1 MYHVAGIGITAILL
15 YLISYSFY
23 RIGYY
28 TLQFHRKLW
37 NTILAAAFTATAL
50 AGLFLALQVTYK
62 WNLTFVKTVLKWHVE
77 FGIGMALTGLFHL
90 IWHFSYY
97 TGLFKRQVIQ
107 PEEKEIVIPAAALI
121 STNLFI
127 VGFVSTSVQILLL
140 REMMNIT
147 GGYELISGTFLGSW
161 LIASA
166 AGSLTAGR
174 SALNNLAKINISFT
188 LSPILSL
195 ILLLVLARLFLHT
208 GQSPSFLVSFI
219 YTFLVLIP
227 FCFVSGFTFVKLIGF
242 AQAASQTRPGR
253 SFSIETAGGIVSGII
268 VSVLTSGFLNTYQL
282 LLSIVIL
289 SNAWV
294 LLNFFISRPFAKTLA
309 RMIILVMVS
318 FVIIVNTDLL
328 FRQVLLPG
336 VKVTA
341 TQDTPYGNITK
352 AEYKGEESIYYNQ
365 RLLSYKNDAA
375 EREENIHYAMLQVN
389 KPENVILI
397 SGSLSSHLP
406 ELLKYHVEKVV
417 YVERD
422 PALAISAGND
432 SLSENKDIVISN
444 DDGFRF
450 MKRTDEKADAVLLLI
465 PPPSTLLLNRY
476 YTVEFFREVKK
487 KLDDGGVFMCS
498 PGIAETYYNAESI
511 RLYSSV
517 FNSLR
522 SVFKNV
528 LPIAGNKLYFIAS
541 DNQVSPFICQLTQMK
556 NISNL
561 YVSPDFLSDDLIR
574 MKSDEIAS
582 LMDPSVRL
590 NSSSTPVAYFN
601 FQAFSFSKDIGEK
614 APSISLLILLFAVP
628 VAAVKRRNLIMY
640 FSASALAGFE
650 ILILLSLQ
658 LIIGNMYQLTGL
670 IMAGLM
676 AGLAAGA
683 GTNRLFLNDLS
694 LTWKSF
700 ILILFYALFGLLF
713 NFLAAVES
721 TFIAGTLLT
730 IAAFIPAMLTGNIF
744 NELTGKKEGME
755 DSSGIYSSD
764 LAGSALGFILMSGL
778 AIPLAGIRLSVFF
791 LSLIIFTGILFGTV
805 RNKY

>member
-37 NTILAAAFTATAL
+37 NTILAIAFAATAL
-50 AGLFLALQVTYK
+50 AGLFLALQSTYK
-62 WNLTFVKTVLKWHVE
+62 WNLTFVKTILKWHVE

-97 TGLFKRQVIQ
+97 TGLFRRQTDQ
-107 PEEKEIVIPAAALI
+107 PEEREISIPAAAVI

-127 VGFVSTSVQILLL
+127 AGFVSTSVQLLFL

-166 AGSLTAGR
+166 AGSVTAGR
-174 SALNNLAKINISFT
+174 SALNNLAKINISFA
-188 LSPILSL
+188 LSPVLSL

-208 GQSPSFLVSFI
+208 GQTPSFLVSFI

-242 AQAASQTRPGR
+242 AQAANKFRPGR
-253 SFSIETAGGIVSGII
+253 SFSIETAGGIVSGIL

-289 SNAWV
+289 SIGWV
-294 LLNFFISRPFAKTLA
+294 LLNFFITGPLGKTLT
-309 RMIILVMVS
+309 RMTILIMVS
-318 FVIIVNTDLL
+318 FVIIVNTDLF
-328 FRQVLLPG
+328 FRQMLLPG
-336 VKVTA
+336 VNVTA

-375 EREENIHYAMLQVN
+375 EREENIHYAMLQL
-389 KPENVILI
+389 KKAENIILI

-406 ELLKYHVEKVV
+406 ELLKYPVKKIV
-417 YVERD
+417 YIERD
-422 PALAISAGND
+422 PALAITPDD
-432 SLSENKDIVISN
+432 SISGNKDIVISN

-450 MKRTDEKADAVLLLI
+450 MKRTHEKADAVLLLI
-465 PPPSTLLLNRY
+465 PPPSTMLLNRY

-487 KLDDGGVFMCS
+487 KLDEGGVFMCS

-517 FNSLR
+517 FNSLK

-528 LPIAGNKLYFIAS
+528 LPIGGNKLYFIAS
-541 DNQVSPFICQLTQMK
+541 DNQVSPLICRLTQMK

-561 YVSPDFLSDDLIR
+561 YVSSDFLSDDLIK

-582 LMDPSVRL
+582 LMDPSARM
-590 NSSSTPVAYFN
+590 NTSSAPVAYFN

-628 VAAVKRRNLIMY
+628 VTAVKRRNYIMY
-640 FSASALAGFE
+640 FSALALAGFE

-658 LIIGNMYQLTGL
+658 LIIGNMYQMTGL

-683 GTNRLFLNDLS
+683 GTDRFLLNDLS
-694 LTWKSF
+694 LRVKSF

-713 NFLAAVES
+713 NFLGAVES

-730 IAAFIPAMLTGNIF
+730 VAAFIPAMITGNIF
-744 NELTGKKEGME
+744 NQLTGKGEGLA

-778 AIPLAGIRLSVFF
+778 AIPLAGIRLSVFL
-791 LSLIIFTGILFGTV
+791 LSLIIFAGILFGTV

>member
-37 NTILAAAFTATAL
+37 NTILAIAFAATAL
-50 AGLFLALQVTYK
+50 AGLFLALQSTYK
-62 WNLTFVKTVLKWHVE
+62 WNLTFVKTILKWHVE

-97 TGLFKRQVIQ
+97 TGLFRRQTDQ
-107 PEEKEIVIPAAALI
+107 PEEREISIPAAAVI

-127 VGFVSTSVQILLL
+127 AGFVSTSVQLLFL

-166 AGSLTAGR
+166 AGSVTAGR
-174 SALNNLAKINISFT
+174 SALNNLAKINISFA
-188 LSPILSL
+188 LSPVLSL

-208 GQSPSFLVSFI
+208 GQTPSFLVSFI

-227 FCFVSGFTFVKLIGF
+227 FCFVSGFTFVKLIGL
-242 AQAASQTRPGR
+242 AQAANKFRPGR
-253 SFSIETAGGIVSGII
+253 SFSIETAGGIVSGIL

-289 SNAWV
+289 SIGWV
-294 LLNFFISRPFAKTLA
+294 LLNFFITGPLGKTLT
-309 RMIILVMVS
+309 RMTILIMVS
-318 FVIIVNTDLL
+318 FVIIVNTDLF
-328 FRQVLLPG
+328 FRQMLLPG
-336 VKVTA
+336 VNVTA

-375 EREENIHYAMLQVN
+375 EREENIHYAMLQL
-389 KPENVILI
+389 KKAENIILI

-406 ELLKYHVEKVV
+406 ELLKYPVKKIV
-417 YVERD
+417 YIERD
-422 PALAISAGND
+422 PALAITPDD
-432 SLSENKDIVISN
+432 SISGNKDIVISN

-450 MKRTDEKADAVLLLI
+450 MKRTHEKADAVLLLI
-465 PPPSTLLLNRY
+465 PPPSTMLLNRY

-487 KLDDGGVFMCS
+487 KLDEGGVFMCS
-498 PGIAETYYNAESI
+498 PGIAETYYNAESL

-517 FNSLR
+517 FNSLK

-528 LPIAGNKLYFIAS
+528 LPIGGNKLYFIAS
-541 DNQVSPFICQLTQMK
+541 DNQVSPLICRLTQMK

-561 YVSPDFLSDDLIR
+561 YVSPDFLSDDLIK
-574 MKSDEIAS
+574 MKSDEVAS
-582 LMDPSVRL
+582 LMDPSARM
-590 NSSSTPVAYFN
+590 NTSSAPVAYFN

-628 VAAVKRRNLIMY
+628 VTAVKRRNYIMY
-640 FSASALAGFE
+640 FSALALAGFE

-658 LIIGNMYQLTGL
+658 LIIGNMYQMTGL

-683 GTNRLFLNDLS
+683 GTDRFLLNDLS
-694 LTWKSF
+694 LRVKSF

-713 NFLAAVES
+713 NFLGAVES

-730 IAAFIPAMLTGNIF
+730 VAAFIPAMITGNIF
-744 NELTGKKEGME
+744 SQLTGKGEGLA

-778 AIPLAGIRLSVFF
+778 AIPLAGIRLSVFL
-791 LSLIIFTGILFGTV
+791 LSLIIFAGILFGTV